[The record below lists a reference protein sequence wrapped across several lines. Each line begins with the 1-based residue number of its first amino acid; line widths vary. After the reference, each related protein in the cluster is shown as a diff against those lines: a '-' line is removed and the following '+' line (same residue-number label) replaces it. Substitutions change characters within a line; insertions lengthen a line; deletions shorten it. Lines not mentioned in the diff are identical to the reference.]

1 MDNCSATYGLFNLKY
16 YLLDMSQ
23 RISKFLLLLT
33 ATLLLAGLLW
43 LYIWF
48 NRLPEMNSEQLRTD
62 FRVSST
68 ELIASFR
75 INEEEANARFV
86 EKTIEVEGLVKE
98 ITFFNDRYTV
108 LLQGEDS
115 LACIM
120 CDMQEDQSEQLDLI
134 KKGDR
139 IVLKGI
145 CKGFLMDAILL
156 NCIIP
161 TNSNE

>member
-1 MDNCSATYGLFNLKY
+1 MGFFFGKDYLFIMSRRILKI
-16 YLLDMSQ
+16 LVLFAVT
-23 RISKFLLLLT
+23 FLL
-33 ATLLLAGLLW
+33 ASLLW
-43 LYIWF
+43 LFLWF
-48 NRLPEMNSEQLRTD
+48 NRQPEMNSDQRKTD
-62 FRVSST
+62 FKVSST

-75 INEEEANARFV
+75 INEAEANARFV
-86 EKTIEVEGLVKE
+86 EKTIEVEGVVKE

-108 LLQGEDS
+108 LLQGEDNLS
-115 LACIM
+115 CIM
-120 CDMQEDQSEQLDLI
+120 CDMQEDQAKHLDLI

-161 TNSNE
+161 TNTDE

>member
-1 MDNCSATYGLFNLKY
+1 MPAKMGRRKKIVIGL
-16 YLLDMSQ
+16 
-23 RISKFLLLLT
+23 ILT
-33 ATLLLAGLLW
+33 MLILAGLVRA
-43 LYIWF
+43 YIWF
-48 NRLPEMNSEQLRTD
+48 NKAPEQNSSEKVTD
-62 FRVSST
+62 IKITSA

-75 INEEEANARFV
+75 INEEEAITAFV
-86 EKTIEVEGLVKE
+86 EKTIEVEGVVKD

-108 LLQGEDS
+108 LLQGGDS
-115 LACIM
+115 MSCIM
-120 CDMQEDQSEQLDLI
+120 CDMQEDQAEKLDLI

-161 TNSNE
+161 TKVDE